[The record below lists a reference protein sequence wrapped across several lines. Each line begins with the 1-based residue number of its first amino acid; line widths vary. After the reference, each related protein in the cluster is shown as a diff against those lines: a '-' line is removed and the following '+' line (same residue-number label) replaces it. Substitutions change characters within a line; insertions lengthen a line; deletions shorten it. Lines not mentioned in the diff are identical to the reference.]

1 LRKAALVNF
10 SGLCSADIYPLK
22 VVRDDQLLPEFLRWT
37 LVSKPFTE
45 YAVGLSRRARMP
57 KLNRKQIFD
66 YHFHLPNLSEQRR
79 MVGYLDNVQQQVNAI
94 ERVQRDTEMELQR
107 LEQSILDRAFHGEL

>member
-1 LRKAALVNF
+1 
-10 SGLCSADIYPLK
+10 
-22 VVRDDQLLPEFLRWT
+22 
-37 LVSKPFTE
+37 
-45 YAVGLSRRARMP
+45 MP

-66 YHFHLPNLSEQRR
+66 YHFHLPNLNEQRR

-107 LEQSILDRAFHGEL
+107 LEQSILNRAFHGEL